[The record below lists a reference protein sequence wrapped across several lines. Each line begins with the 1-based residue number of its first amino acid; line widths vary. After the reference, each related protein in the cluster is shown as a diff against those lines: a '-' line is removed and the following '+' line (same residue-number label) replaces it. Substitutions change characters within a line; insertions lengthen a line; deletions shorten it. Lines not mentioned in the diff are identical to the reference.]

1 MKNKKNNVT
10 LVKPS
15 TKHVQPDEKVALK
28 NVKPDK
34 TLKPE
39 TSKPD
44 LTAKLGSDAKNT
56 KPEKLLLTE

>member
-15 TKHVQPDEKVALK
+15 TKPVQPDEKVALK

-34 TLKPE
+34 TLHFLI
-39 TSKPD
+39 SVISN
-44 LTAKLGSDAKNT
+44 LHLII
-56 KPEKLLLTE
+56 

>member
-28 NVKPDK
+28 NVEPGK

-56 KPEKLLLTE
+56 KPVKPLLTE